1 MCGIGGFFLPQPA
14 APDAINH
21 MLAALSARGPDARH
35 LVGWDAAW
43 QREQQAPQRA
53 LLHTRLSI
61 RDPRPEADQPMTNP
75 AGDIWIC
82 FNGEAYGIEAD
93 VRELRKRGYSFRT
106 TSDTEFILHAYQEWG
121 LDGLI
126 PRLRGMFALVI
137 LDLRQGKLHL
147 LRDRMGLKPIVYSHE
162 PKTGALVFASLVRG
176 VLPLLPPERR
186 QLSPG
191 GIDAYLAH
199 RYVPAPGT
207 VFRHIRRL
215 ENGHLL
221 SYDLHSGILEKRR
234 YWYPQA
240 SAEDWR
246 VALDEAI
253 RLRMVSDRPVG
264 IFLSGGMDSSV
275 IATRLCAIQ
284 PTRPHVFTASFPGTT
299 WDESGE
305 AEAMARQLGLPFTAV
320 PIDMNLARDFSRLVH
335 DLDEPFADPS
345 AVPTWYL
352 SRAAVRE
359 VTVVFG
365 GDGGDEVFAGYKRY
379 RKHLRGAWRGAL
391 RLPLPTLP
399 DWSSKGWKKNLA
411 ELALNWDDAYA
422 LRFSGL
428 TPNQRAWLQ
437 PDQPPRPHYWRM
449 PENPPH
455 SPLQRLLAVDFENYL
470 PEYILRKADLCTMS
484 HGLEM
489 RAPLLDHRFYES
501 ILGLPEAERFTRPAK
516 ALLALHAPE
525 TQPILERKKRGFN
538 PPLGQW
544 LEHDLRERFAGLGL
558 RLNDLTGNQIATA
571 PCDALMAHY
580 LNGADFLAEQV
591 LQLLILDES
600 LAQLSQAGN

>member
-1 MCGIGGFFLPQPA
+1 MCGIGGFFLPRPA
-14 APDAINH
+14 PPEAVAR

-35 LVGWDAAW
+35 LAGWNAAW
-43 QREQQAPQRA
+43 QRDGQTPQRA

-61 RDPRPEADQPMTNP
+61 RDPRPEADQPMANA
-75 AGDIWIC
+75 AGDLWIC
-82 FNGEAYGIEAD
+82 FNGEAYGIDAA
-93 VRELRKRGYSFRT
+93 VRELQARGYVFRT
-106 TSDTEFILHAYQEWG
+106 TSDTEFILHAYAEWG

-126 PRLRGMFALVI
+126 QRLRGMFALAI

-147 LRDRMGLKPIVYSHE
+147 LRDRMGLKPLIYSHD
-162 PKTGALVFASLVRG
+162 PKSGALVFASLVRG

-186 QLSPG
+186 ELSAE

-221 SYDLHSGILEKRR
+221 SYDLASGALEKRR
-234 YWYPQA
+234 YWNPRP
-240 SAEDWR
+240 SGEDWR
-246 VALDEAI
+246 GALDEAI

-264 IFLSGGMDSSV
+264 IFLSGGMDSSA
-275 IATRLCAIQ
+275 IAARLCAIQ
-284 PTRPHVFTASFPGTT
+284 PARPRAFTASFPGTA

-320 PIDMNLARDFSRLVH
+320 PITMNLAADFSRLVH

-345 AVPTWYL
+345 AVPSWYL
-352 SRAAVRE
+352 ARAAVRE

-379 RKHLRGAWRGAL
+379 RKHLRSAWRDGL
-391 RLPLPTLP
+391 RLPLPILP
-399 DWSSKGWKKNLA
+399 DWSSKSWKKPLA
-411 ELALNWDDAYA
+411 ELALSWDDAYA

-437 PDQPPRPHYWRM
+437 PDFRGPAHYWRP
-449 PENPPH
+449 PETRPDD
-455 SPLQRLLAVDFENYL
+455 PLQRLLAVDFANYL

-484 HGLEM
+484 HGLEL

-501 ILGLPEAERFTRPAK
+501 VLALPEAERFTTPAK
-516 ALLALHAPE
+516 ALLARHAGE
-525 TQPILERKKRGFN
+525 TRPILQRKKRGFN
-538 PPLGQW
+538 PPLDQW
-544 LEHDLRERFAGLGL
+544 LQQDLRERFAGLGA
-558 RLNDLTGNQIATA
+558 RLQHASGGQIDAA
-571 PCDALMAHY
+571 PCDTLLGHYHRGAH
-580 LNGADFLAEQV
+580 FLAEQV

-600 LAQLSQAGN
+600 LGQLTAEED